1 MLEGVVKKFEDY
13 IQRETLSVS
22 VGYGLQREY
31 IECNINGEKLNIS
44 VEVVK

>member
-1 MLEGVVKKFEDY
+1 
-13 IQRETLSVS
+13 VS

-44 VEVVK
+44 VEVVKWFFK